1 MSRADTYLRSILT
14 AAQWE
19 ELRRQRNH
27 DNQDSVARQKYRFY
41 HKTHMRAELAG
52 SGWVVKKRAANLA
65 WLVTKGYCDP
75 AGNWIADIKL

>member
-14 AAQWE
+14 APQWE
-19 ELRRQRNH
+19 ELRRQRNK
-27 DNQDSVARQKYRFY
+27 DSQDSTARQKYRFWRSTA
-41 HKTHMRAELAG
+41 HRQDTWIDKSRATA
-52 SGWVVKKRAANLA
+52 LA